1 MNNNYERPVAFVIP
15 ESAEGIYAASGS
27 GNMTVSS
34 LNVVL
39 SMSGTD
45 GMAVE
50 KGLSLFRGQ
59 ESMEQFLLQS
69 ILIILLIR

>member
-34 LNVVL
+34 LNVW
-39 SMSGTD
+39 D
-45 GMAVE
+45 RWNVE

>member
-27 GNMTVSS
+27 GNMTVS
-34 LNVVL
+34 
-39 SMSGTD
+39 SGTD

>member
-1 MNNNYERPVAFVIP
+1 MNNNYERPIAFVIP

-34 LNVVL
+34 LNVWDRWN
-39 SMSGTD
+39 G
-45 GMAVE
+45 GG
-50 KGLSLFRGQ
+50 KGLISASWSGING
-59 ESMEQFLLQS
+59 QFLLQS

>member
-27 GNMTVSS
+27 GN
-34 LNVVL
+34 
-39 SMSGTD
+39 MSGTD

>member
-1 MNNNYERPVAFVIP
+1 MNNNYERPVAFVIL
-15 ESAEGIYAASGS
+15 ESA
-27 GNMTVSS
+27 
-34 LNVVL
+34 
-39 SMSGTD
+39 MSGTD